1 MGAGAVVTGYVKA
14 LTTVTTGADSLVCG
28 NIDAMTVTLGA
39 GAGTA
44 GNLTATTATTGAG
57 AFVDGNLAATTAT
70 LGAGACYGGST
81 RGFTTLTLG
90 AGAVASCPSVATRP
104 ACLAPTHSS
113 DGHGNGTLDG
123 SDHHEVD
130 GVGTAHTH

>member
-1 MGAGAVVTGYVKA
+1 V
-14 LTTVTTGADSLVCG
+14 
-28 NIDAMTVTLGA
+28 TVTLGA
-39 GAGTA
+39 AAGTA

-81 RGFTTLTLG
+81 GGFTTLTLG
-90 AGAVASCPSVATRP
+90 AGAVDSCPATVRS
-104 ACLAPTHSS
+104 ACLAPTHGDHG
-113 DGHGNGTLDG
+113 DGTTLDG
-123 SDHHEVD
+123 SDHHLVN